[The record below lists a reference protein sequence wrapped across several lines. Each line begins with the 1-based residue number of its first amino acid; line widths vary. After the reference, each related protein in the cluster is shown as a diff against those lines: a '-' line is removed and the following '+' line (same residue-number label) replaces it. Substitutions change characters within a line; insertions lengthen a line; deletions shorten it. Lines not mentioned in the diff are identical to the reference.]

1 MAISTFRTYLMYKA
15 SGSSDY
21 TKLIDIKST
30 PDLGGSPNMIET
42 TTLSDDTQTFIPG
55 VKQVGDGLEFSANY
69 TQSDY
74 QTVKALEGSEH
85 DFAVWKGGTGNSTST
100 AVPDGRDGKWSFK
113 GQLTVVP
120 TGGSVD
126 EVFGLTITIAPS
138 TAIAFEAGT
147 TPT

>member
-1 MAISTFRTYLMYKA
+1 MYKEN
-15 SGSSDY
+15 SSSEF

-30 PDLGGSPNMIET
+30 PDLGGTPNMIET

-69 TQSDY
+69 TKADY
-74 QTVKALEGSEH
+74 QKVKALEGSEY
-85 DFAVWKGGTGNSTST
+85 DFAVWKGGAGNSTAT
-100 AVPDGRDGKWSFK
+100 AVPDGSDGKWSFK

-138 TAIAFEAGT
+138 TAITFDAGT
-147 TPT
+147 